1 MVGWASA
8 GISLGTFAFSC
19 TLACVKPMRREH
31 TRGGSHS
38 SPVESSY
45 PMGNYGNRNQAY
57 QQNDWDKN
65 QSYNGVIKEF
75 YATQASMWWFLK
87 HSWIPLECQKV
98 YKKNLDEI
106 LDLWLRHSR
115 ATDEP
120 SSFENKYFRP
130 SNVAKET
137 RILWIKKYIIYI
149 RICWSRINNIYFFR
163 VIVET
168 KTILQRLAY
177 FFMNLC
183 VLIFISYLFVYITYI
198 LCT

>member
-106 LDLWLRHSR
+106 LDLCFPNQTISSTHKTYDCDIQEQPTSHHHSKISISGPVTLQKKRGFYESRNTLYEYVGVESIIFTFLESSLRQ
-115 ATDEP
+115 
-120 SSFENKYFRP
+120 RP
-130 SNVAKET
+130 FYKDWH
-137 RILWIKKYIIYI
+137 IFLWIYV
-149 RICWSRINNIYFFR
+149 F
-163 VIVET
+163 
-168 KTILQRLAY
+168 
-177 FFMNLC
+177 
-183 VLIFISYLFVYITYI
+183 
-198 LCT
+198 